1 MQDSKH
7 LFSPIRLLLLFVAW
21 MVCPITGQAQQLLDL
36 SQVKREHLITNS
48 RNGETGD
55 VSIYLSFPNWFGEK
69 PGYCPVRVRVVP
81 SKGLKFK
88 SDGLLQVRIGSAYY
102 SRGADRPAVVE
113 IPIVSGTNEATG
125 DILGNFFF
133 VTYFGIS
140 ASLNGRNLVGQQV
153 NVYTLG
159 IAAAGT
165 GKECKNLILISK
177 ESSKA
182 DIRRLEALAEMAQTG
197 NWFSQEKYLLA
208 TNHTAAYCDV
218 RDMPSNWLCLSSLEQ
233 VSIGIDDLKRMDA
246 AGLDVINNYVLAG
259 GFLAVNKV
267 NSGLEVAKYL
277 PIDLSRKYI
286 ATKKH
291 FRNNKRDTNFQVNS
305 LVPSDFDPPILDL
318 FSNTIWDQFVSASGR
333 TLQSGNRTGSIVGGG
348 RRYPVNLDHEANWI
362 VGSLLDVGKTYIDSQ
377 LASPCEFISQ
387 FYETLSVSSPQ
398 MGGETE
404 SVSETATPF
413 FVIHGFGRVY
423 LDNWFRSDHFN
434 TFEEKSKL
442 AGTIQNPLVVD
453 SGNRTSRMSHGVG
466 DDFWD
471 WLIVSV
477 GRTPVIPF
485 LVFVVLFVGGAAPG
499 LMFWSN
505 RHKRRVWLVVLM
517 PLTAAICTVLL
528 FGYGLLKDGL
538 GAVSRVRSLAFIDER
553 GDGLVWSRQS
563 FFAATVSNQGL
574 MIGPE
579 TQFSPVT
586 VNSFSELPDC
596 EQYEVDGMQQYRG
609 MLPPRL
615 QTQFCLTHPLRKV
628 AVLERKPEQDSI
640 LNGPAI
646 VNSSNFTWNKA
657 VFAGMKNEFFIASDV
672 GPGQKAAWIAS
683 TRADAVLELQKQYK
697 SQPLAPPADS
707 PSADQT
713 SLGQYLID
721 IFSYRRS
728 RTNMVG
734 QITEETTWTGHLGN
748 NLHIPLSDQTVL
760 LPGTYVLFVSD
771 ATYLERCLPGVKDQN
786 GLHAIVGRWQMQ
798 DCLDLLG
805 GSLR

>member
-1 MQDSKH
+1 MQNTKH

-21 MVCPITGQAQQLLDL
+21 TVCPNTSQAQQLDLGLD
-36 SQVKREHLITNS
+36 KREHLITNS

-55 VSIYLSFPNWFGEK
+55 VSIYLSFPNWFGQK

-81 SKGLKFK
+81 SKGLSFK
-88 SDGLLQVRIGSAYY
+88 SDGLLKVRIGSSVY
-102 SRGADRPAVVE
+102 SGRADRPAVVE
-113 IPIVSGTNEATG
+113 IPIISGTSEATG

-133 VTYFGIS
+133 LDTYFGIS
-140 ASLNGRNLVGQQV
+140 ASLNGRKLVGQQA
-153 NVYTLG
+153 NVHTLG
-159 IAAAGT
+159 NGAARN

-197 NWFSQEKYLLA
+197 NWFSQEKYFLA

-218 RDMPSNWLCLSSLEQ
+218 RNMPSNWLCLSSLEQ

-259 GFLAVNKV
+259 GFLAINKV

-286 ATKKH
+286 ETKNN
-291 FRNNKRDTNFQVNS
+291 FRNNKRDANFQVNS
-305 LVPSDFDPPILDL
+305 LVPSDFEPPILDP
-318 FSNTIWDQFVSASGR
+318 FSNTIWDQFVIATGR
-333 TLQSGNRTGSIVGGG
+333 SVQSGNRTRSIVGGG
-348 RRYPVNLDHEANWI
+348 ERHWVNFDDEENWI

-387 FYETLSVSSPQ
+387 FYEILSASSPQ
-398 MGGETE
+398 MGGETQ
-404 SVSETATPF
+404 SVSETAIPF
-413 FVIHGFGRVY
+413 FVVHGFGKVY
-423 LDNWFRSDHFN
+423 LDNWLRSDHFN

-442 AGTIQNPLVVD
+442 AGIIQNQLVVD
-453 SGNRTSRMSHGVG
+453 SRNRTSRMSHGVG

-471 WLIVSV
+471 WLILSV
-477 GRTPVIPF
+477 GRTPVIQF

-553 GDGLVWSRQS
+553 GDGLVWSRQT
-563 FFAATVSNQGL
+563 FFAATVSNRGL

-579 TQFSPVT
+579 TQFTPVT
-586 VNSFSELPDC
+586 VNSFSQLPDC

-628 AVLERKPEQDSI
+628 AILERKPEQDPI
-640 LNGPAI
+640 LSGPAI

-657 VFAGMKNEFFIASDV
+657 VFVGMKNEFFIASDV
-672 GPGQKAAWIAS
+672 GPGQKAECIAS

-728 RTNMVG
+728 RTNRVG
-734 QITEETTWTGHLGN
+734 QITEETTWAGHLGS
-748 NLHIPLSDQTVL
+748 NLNFPLSDQTVL

-786 GLHAIVGRWQMQ
+786 GLHAIVGRW
-798 DCLDLLG
+798 
-805 GSLR
+805 